1 MEECSGKLV
10 KEVKTTPE
18 FLEKFKVNQAKR
30 RTKTLHMKD
39 LACTKDPGKNEVVVY
54 VQVL

>member
-39 LACTKDPGKNEVVVY
+39 LACTKDPGKKEVVVY